1 MATAI
6 NKEAFVF
13 DLSDPKAFW
22 LTLTNVGLGIL
33 TLASCIVL
41 ARAAFQDVLKR
52 SRDRSHPTP

>member
-1 MATAI
+1 
-6 NKEAFVF
+6 VF